1 MSTRFPSAALL
12 YFDSKRMQLNDTT
25 KFTYFSG
32 IRKFSHNLTQITV
45 KEPKSSRYSSIVMVS
60 TTSYF
65 SRIYFFIRGLY
76 PFPLLHASLHC
87 DVILLLSQAW
97 RCALLLSSLS
107 RKICASKQSYGN
119 GEKGNPICRNSDK
132 IYIGRHEVLILRRCK
147 KSIASAYNI
156 KYLMG

>member
-76 PFPLLHASLHC
+76 PFPLLQDSLHC
-87 DVILLLSQAW
+87 DIILLLSQAW

-107 RKICASKQSYGN
+107 RKICASKQSFGN
-119 GEKGNPICRNSDK
+119 GEKGNPICRNSGK
-132 IYIGRHEVLILRRCK
+132 IYIGRHEVLLLRRCQ
-147 KSIASAYNI
+147 KSIVSAYNI